1 MINSTN
7 SRNISSSIP
16 QSSRPVFQ
24 SIPAPRPTLPAPRPT
39 LLPTPKLAPPTLPT
53 PKLAPRPAIRP
64 TQRPTSQLIQ
74 KSVQPV
80 NKKISLETWGNI
92 AIIVGIDL
100 LILALVLGLVFGLK
114 KKPPHRN
121 CLANLPDGSRSQA
134 NNFLCNVLHN
144 RDPTSTSSIQ
154 TCQYNNTNCCAVFK
168 SYGCTADDI
177 PACAG
182 GKFTPSPY
190 CGPS

>member
-24 SIPAPRPTLPAPRPT
+24 SIPTPRPVPRPTLP
-39 LLPTPKLAPPTLPT
+39 PTPKLAPRPALPPT
-53 PKLAPRPAIRP
+53 PKLAPRPAILP
-64 TQRPTSQLIQ
+64 TQRPLPQLVQ

-144 RDPTSTSSIQ
+144 SDPTSSPSIHK
-154 TCQYNNTNCCAVFK
+154 CQDNNTNCCAVFK

>member
-24 SIPAPRPTLPAPRPT
+24 SIPAPRPTL
-39 LLPTPKLAPPTLPT
+39 LPTPKLAPPALPT

-144 RDPTSTSSIQ
+144 SDPTSSPSIQ
-154 TCQYNNTNCCAVFK
+154 TCQEEKTNCCAVFK